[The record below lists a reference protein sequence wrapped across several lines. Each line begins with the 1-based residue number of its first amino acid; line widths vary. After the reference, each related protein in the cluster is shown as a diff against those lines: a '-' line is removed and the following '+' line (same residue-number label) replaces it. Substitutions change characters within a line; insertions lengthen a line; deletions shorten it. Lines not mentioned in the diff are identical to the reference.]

1 MKKGYVHIYTGD
13 GKGKSTAAIG
23 LAIRA
28 AGHGLNTFM
37 GQFMKGQYYGEIDTL
52 NSIENIRVQQF
63 GDPKCIRRSE
73 VTQSHKNQANK
84 GFEICKKE
92 IYNGLNDIVIMDEI
106 CVAIWFGLLPED
118 DVINV
123 IKSKPEALELVLTG
137 RKGTD
142 RLIQN
147 ADLVT
152 EMKEIKH
159 YYKTDGILARQGIE
173 N

>member
-13 GKGKSTAAIG
+13 GKGKTTAAIG

-28 AGHGLNTFM
+28 AGRGMKIFM
-37 GQFMKGQYYGEIDTL
+37 GQFMKGQHYGEIEIL

-73 VTQSHKNQANK
+73 VTQTHKDLAIK
-84 GFEICKKE
+84 GLDICQKE
-92 IYNGLNDIVIMDEI
+92 IQSGLNDIVIMDEV
-106 CVAIWFGLLPED
+106 CVAIWFGLLSED
-118 DVINV
+118 KVINI
-123 IKSKPEALELVLTG
+123 IKSKPESLELVLTG
-137 RKGTD
+137 RKATD
-142 RLIQN
+142 KLIEN

-152 EMKEIKH
+152 DMKEIKH
-159 YYKTDGILARQGIE
+159 YYITDGVLARKGIE

>member
-13 GKGKSTAAIG
+13 GKGKTTAAIG

-28 AGHGLNTFM
+28 VGRGMKVFM
-37 GQFMKGQYYGEIDTL
+37 GQFMKGQHYGEIDTL
-52 NSIENIRVQQF
+52 NLIENISVQQF

-73 VTQSHKNQANK
+73 VTQAHKDLASK
-84 GFEICKKE
+84 GLDICKKE
-92 IYNGLNDIVIMDEI
+92 IFSGLSDIVIMDEV

-118 DVINV
+118 DVINI
-123 IKSKPEALELVLTG
+123 IKSKPETIELVLTG
-137 RKGTD
+137 RKATD
-142 RLIQN
+142 KLVKN

-152 EMKEIKH
+152 DMKEIKH
-159 YYKTDGILARQGIE
+159 YYITDGVLARKGIE